1 MRKVKTLQI
10 GKRLIIVDGFSPLR
24 YVDLT
29 TNKVHKYDGKKHF
42 KYIYKFSKKKAGDN
56 DNQSIKPIS

>member
-1 MRKVKTLQI
+1 MRKVKTLQL
-10 GKRLIIVDGFSPLR
+10 GNRLIIMDGFSPLR

-42 KYIYKFSKKKAGDN
+42 KYIYKITKKEK
-56 DNQSIKPIS
+56 